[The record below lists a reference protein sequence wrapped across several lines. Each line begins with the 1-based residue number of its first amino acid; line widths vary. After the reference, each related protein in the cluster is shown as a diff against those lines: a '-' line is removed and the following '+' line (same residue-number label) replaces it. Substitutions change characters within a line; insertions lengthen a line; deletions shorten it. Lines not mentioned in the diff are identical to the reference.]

1 MEQEHTKVPRS
12 DDFPDFYRHFM
23 PFLIRH
29 LRVFRCTS
37 HKERGDDDDDDD
49 DGCVVSDRNGY
60 CGRGRSGNKNG
71 TASEESGRR
80 RKVTMEDTI
89 QKW

>member
-1 MEQEHTKVPRS
+1 MTWTPGYPGTF
-12 DDFPDFYRHFM
+12 DFAIAGGD
-23 PFLIRH
+23 
-29 LRVFRCTS
+29 
-37 HKERGDDDDDDD
+37 GDDDDDDD